1 MSMIIL
7 DRIKKGIPP
16 NRHYRSLLKSMLLIG
31 FFLPF
36 IPMILVSGIIFY
48 QFDAAYQDRVQIHL
62 MEAARKGKRNI
73 DHFLNDKLDD
83 LRFIAEAFGY
93 EELREA
99 GILKDILRKLQMQQ
113 SPVFVTLGLLDGG
126 GREIAGTGSEKSF
139 VISYAES
146 GWFREVLKSGY
157 VISAFST
164 GPQGIPHI
172 IMAVRGGTQNEPWV
186 LLSSIDYA
194 AFNRRVQDLRIGDT
208 GSAFIFSRDGQ
219 CLIRPAPRINLVKGT
234 GLDFPGPPDNDNAI
248 AVVRRRDTLGH
259 ENIYV
264 STFLKSVDWLFVHRQ
279 GASEAF
285 SGLNRAKKVT
295 GAIVVLIGVCIALY
309 ALSLSRKMVRRIELA
324 DKKKQKMT
332 EQMFQTD
339 KLASIGELAAGIAHE
354 INNPVAIMVEEAGW
368 IEDLLE
374 EESFQEMENLAE
386 FKRALKQIQTQ
397 GQRCKAITHKL
408 LSFARKTDFR
418 IQNVKLKAL
427 IEDIMAISSR
437 RSKYDR
443 VKIRLDIQE
452 DLPEFMLPPTELQQ
466 VLLNLMNNAI
476 DVVEDGSGTVSIT
489 AKLEEKDILIEV
501 SDNGPGMPKEDLA
514 RIFDPFFTTKPVGKG
529 TGLGL
534 SICYG
539 IVKRMGGEIR
549 VNSMPGTGT
558 TFRIRIPAVKA
569 GDVPW
574 QHSREMPDF
583 HQHSESVTDGV

>member
-1 MSMIIL
+1 MFMIIL
-7 DRIKKGIPP
+7 DRIKKGIPT
-16 NRHYRSLLKSMLLIG
+16 NRHYRSLMKSMLLIG

-36 IPMILVSGIIFY
+36 LPMILVSGIIFY
-48 QFDAAYQDRVQIHL
+48 QFDAAYQDHVQIHL
-62 MEAARKGKRNI
+62 IEAVRKGKRNI

-83 LRFIAEAFGY
+83 LRFIAGSFGY
-93 EELREA
+93 EKLREA
-99 GILKDILRKLQMQQ
+99 DILKDILRKLQMQQ

-139 VISYAES
+139 GTSYVES
-146 GWFREVLKSGY
+146 GWLKEVLKSGY
-157 VISAFST
+157 GVNAVST
-164 GPQGIPHI
+164 DPQGIPHI

-186 LLSSIDYA
+186 LLSRIDYA
-194 AFNRRVQDLRIGDT
+194 AFNRRVQDLRGDT
-208 GSAFIFSRDGQ
+208 GSAFIFSRGGQ
-219 CLIRPAPRINLVKGT
+219 CLIRPASSINPTKGT
-234 GLDFPGPPDNDNAI
+234 GLDFPGFPDSDDAI
-248 AVVRRRDTLGH
+248 AMVRRRDTAGQ

-264 STFLKSVDWLFVHRQ
+264 TTFLKSVDWLFVHRQ

-295 GAIVVLIGVCIALY
+295 GAIVVLVGFCIALY
-309 ALSLSRKMVRRIELA
+309 ALGLSRKMVRRIELA
-324 DKKKQKMT
+324 DKKKQKMN
-332 EQMFQTD
+332 EQMFQTG

-386 FKRALKQIQTQ
+386 YKRALKQIQTQ
-397 GQRCKAITHKL
+397 GQRCKVITHKL
-408 LSFARKTDFR
+408 LSFARKADFR

-437 RSKYDR
+437 RSKYNR

-452 DLPEFMLPPTELQQ
+452 NLPEFMLPPTELQQ

-476 DVVEDGSGTVSIT
+476 DVVEDGTGTVSIV

-501 SDNGPGMPKEDLA
+501 SDNGSGIPKEDLA

-549 VNSMPGTGT
+549 VNSIPGTGT

>member
-1 MSMIIL
+1 M
-7 DRIKKGIPP
+7 
-16 NRHYRSLLKSMLLIG
+16 KSMLLIG

-36 IPMILVSGIIFY
+36 LPMILVSGIIFY
-48 QFDAAYQDRVQIHL
+48 QFDAVSQDRVQFHL
-62 MEAARKGKRNI
+62 MEAARKGKHNI
-73 DHFLNDKLDD
+73 DFFLNDKLDD
-83 LRFIAEAFGY
+83 LRFIAGSFGY
-93 EELREA
+93 EKLREA
-99 GILKDILRKLQMQQ
+99 DILKNILRNLQMQQ
-113 SPVFVTLGLLDGG
+113 RPVFVTLDLLDGG
-126 GREIAGTGSEKSF
+126 GRKIAGTGSEKSF
-139 VISYAES
+139 GASYAES
-146 GWFREVLKSGY
+146 DWFREVLKSGY
-157 VISAFST
+157 GVSAVST
-164 GPQGIPHI
+164 DPQELPHI
-172 IMAVRGGTQNEPWV
+172 LIAVRGGTQNKPWV
-186 LLSSIDYA
+186 LLSRIDYA
-194 AFNRRVQDLRIGDT
+194 VFNRLVQDLRIGDT

-219 CLIRPAPRINLVKGT
+219 CLIRPASSINPVKGT
-234 GLDFPGPPDNDNAI
+234 DLDFPGLPESDDAI
-248 AVVRRRDTLGH
+248 AVVRRRNALGH

-264 STFLKSVDWLFVHRQ
+264 SIFLKSVDWLFVYRQ
-279 GASEAF
+279 AASDAF

-295 GAIVVLIGVCIALY
+295 GAIVLLVGFCIALY
-309 ALSLSRKMVRRIELA
+309 ALGLSRKMIRRIELA
-324 DKKKQKMT
+324 DKKKQKMN
-332 EQMFQTD
+332 EQMFQTG

-386 FKRALKQIQTQ
+386 FNRAVKQIQTQ

-466 VLLNLMNNAI
+466 VFLNLMNNAI
-476 DVVEDGSGTVSIT
+476 DVVEDGTGTVSIA
-489 AKLEEKDILIEV
+489 AKLEEKDILIEI
-501 SDNGPGMPKEDLA
+501 SDNGPGIPKEDLV

-549 VNSMPGTGT
+549 VNSIPGTIT

-569 GDVPW
+569 GDVSG
-574 QHSREMPDF
+574 QHSREIPDF
-583 HQHSESVTDGV
+583 HQHYESVSDGV